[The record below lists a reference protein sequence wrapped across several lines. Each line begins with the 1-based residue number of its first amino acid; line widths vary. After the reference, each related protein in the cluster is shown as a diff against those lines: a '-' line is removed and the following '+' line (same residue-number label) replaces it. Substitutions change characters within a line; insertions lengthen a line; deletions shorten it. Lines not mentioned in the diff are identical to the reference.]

1 MNSTNPNAEEPKLT
15 TLLRE
20 AHPAPALPP
29 RFQEGVWQRLE
40 RAEHLTKTAPPLGW
54 LEQFLRSVLRPAY
67 ATAGLTAVM
76 LAGTWLGIRDG
87 DGQAYRAEQT
97 RYVAAVSPF
106 HRTAP

>member
-1 MNSTNPNAEEPKLT
+1 MNLPDPNADDPKLGA
-15 TLLRE
+15 LLRD

-40 RAEHLTKTAPPLGW
+40 RAERPTKAASPPGW
-54 LEQFLRSVLRPAY
+54 LEQFVRGVLRPAY
-67 ATAGLTAVM
+67 ATVGLAIVM
-76 LAGTWLGIRDG
+76 VAGTWLGIRDG
-87 DGQAYRAEQT
+87 GGQASRVGQT